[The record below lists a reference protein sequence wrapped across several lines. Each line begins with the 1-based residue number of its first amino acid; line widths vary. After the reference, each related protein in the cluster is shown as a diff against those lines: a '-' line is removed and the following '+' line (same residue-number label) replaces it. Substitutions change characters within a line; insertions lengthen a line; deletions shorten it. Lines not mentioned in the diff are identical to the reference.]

1 MISIRNE
8 KEKKR
13 TEKRRKEK
21 KRKEKKRKLKRKQK
35 LIRNKNKIIV
45 TPKQTFCGNDESVNQ
60 GNEKRSNLTELDLRK
75 G

>member
-8 KEKKR
+8 KEKKAKQNK
-13 TEKRRKEK
+13 TKQ
-21 KRKEKKRKLKRKQK
+21 KQK

-45 TPKQTFCGNDESVNQ
+45 TRNQTFCGNDESVNQ
-60 GNEKRSNLTELDLRK
+60 GNEKRSNLTELGLRK